1 MTAARGTIFEAL
13 AYRCVNTTNPSTAIV
28 FRILGTVEPGQCNVV
43 CDKSRNIDESE
54 DMMAIKY
61 WIGLLKKVP
70 KTNIN
75 TWKQRILHI

>member
-28 FRILGTVEPGQCNVV
+28 FRILGTVEPGQCTVV

-54 DMMAIKY
+54 I
-61 WIGLLKKVP
+61 
-70 KTNIN
+70 
-75 TWKQRILHI
+75 